1 MALCCSHNNAPLCSW
16 RVIAS
21 TMNKEAPVLNY
32 PIWKREQVC
41 TCALGELGV
50 WACSRRGTLLSSLL
64 WLALTLLLVA
74 PGASS

>member
-1 MALCCSHNNAPLCSW
+1 
-16 RVIAS
+16 
-21 TMNKEAPVLNY
+21 MNKEAPVLNY